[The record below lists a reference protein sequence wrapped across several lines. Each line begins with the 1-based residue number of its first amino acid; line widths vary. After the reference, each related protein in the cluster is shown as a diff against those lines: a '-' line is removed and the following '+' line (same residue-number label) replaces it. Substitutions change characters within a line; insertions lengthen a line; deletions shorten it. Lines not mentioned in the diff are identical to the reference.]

1 MIFKMKEFLVDLV
14 KKLTEQSS
22 IVGTDGEI
30 KIAHLIYDE
39 LSKLEYFKKH
49 PGNLF
54 LSDIKGDSLGR
65 KNIIAVVKG
74 EKQDIDDTLILIGH
88 MDTVGVEDYG
98 DLKEFAFCPAE
109 LKDKLKTKSLD
120 EDVIE
125 DMNSDDWLF
134 GRGIFDMKAG
144 IAVEIGLLKEI
155 TENIK
160 DFKGNIVF
168 LALADEEGN
177 SKGVLSA
184 VDDLLKLQE
193 KYGFSYQAV
202 IDTDYMAP
210 KFTGD
215 EKKYIYIGTVGK
227 LLPCF
232 YIYGRETHVGQ
243 AFEGLDANLIASEIL
258 KEVDLSFELSDVVE
272 NEASLPPISL
282 CMRDLK
288 QEYSVQTVNEA
299 YIYLNYSTH
308 VSTPDEVIDK
318 LKNKAYKAFTN
329 VINKLNKEYKTY
341 CEATGQPFKK
351 LPFEPRVLTFEE
363 MYKEVWEETKGK
375 IGEILKKK
383 KQELLREN
391 IDERLFSLEMV
402 REVHKNWSYRM
413 PVVIIYFSPPYYPH
427 IYVKS
432 EDERGRKLITAI
444 TEAVKKAKSKYDY
457 KFEVKKFYPYIS
469 DLSYFAIPDKREA
482 IDALTKNMPGYGE
495 IYSLPF
501 ESILKLNLPVANIG
515 PFGKDAH
522 KFTERVNVRYS
533 FEVLP
538 ELIEEV
544 IKNLL

>member
-1 MIFKMKEFLVDLV
+1 MKEFLVDLV

-65 KNIIAVVKG
+65 KNVIAVVKG
-74 EKQDIDDTLILIGH
+74 EKQDIDDTIILIGH

-98 DLKEFAFCPAE
+98 NLKEFAFCPDE
-109 LKDKLKTKSLD
+109 LKDELKTKSLD

-232 YIYGRETHVGQ
+232 YIYGRETHVG
-243 AFEGLDANLIASEIL
+243 
-258 KEVDLSFELSDVVE
+258 
-272 NEASLPPISL
+272 
-282 CMRDLK
+282 
-288 QEYSVQTVNEA
+288 
-299 YIYLNYSTH
+299 
-308 VSTPDEVIDK
+308 
-318 LKNKAYKAFTN
+318 
-329 VINKLNKEYKTY
+329 
-341 CEATGQPFKK
+341 
-351 LPFEPRVLTFEE
+351 
-363 MYKEVWEETKGK
+363 
-375 IGEILKKK
+375 
-383 KQELLREN
+383 
-391 IDERLFSLEMV
+391 
-402 REVHKNWSYRM
+402 
-413 PVVIIYFSPPYYPH
+413 
-427 IYVKS
+427 
-432 EDERGRKLITAI
+432 
-444 TEAVKKAKSKYDY
+444 
-457 KFEVKKFYPYIS
+457 
-469 DLSYFAIPDKREA
+469 
-482 IDALTKNMPGYGE
+482 
-495 IYSLPF
+495 
-501 ESILKLNLPVANIG
+501 
-515 PFGKDAH
+515 
-522 KFTERVNVRYS
+522 
-533 FEVLP
+533 
-538 ELIEEV
+538 
-544 IKNLL
+544 